1 LYESPLAANTKREV
15 IIMYK
20 NKKSEVEKVKI
31 YRISNLAQTMQNE
44 NKGSIPSDVLGSYTG
59 ITTDNTRPEQDA
71 DDL

>member
-1 LYESPLAANTKREV
+1 
-15 IIMYK
+15 MFK
-20 NKKSEVEKVKI
+20 NKKLEEEKVKI
-31 YRISNLAQTMQNE
+31 YKISNLAQTMQNE